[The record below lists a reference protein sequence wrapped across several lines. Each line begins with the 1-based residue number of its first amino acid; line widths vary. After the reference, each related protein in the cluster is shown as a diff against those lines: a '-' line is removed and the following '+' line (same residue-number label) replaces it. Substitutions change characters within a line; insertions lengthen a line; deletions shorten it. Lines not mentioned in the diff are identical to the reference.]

1 MIGGDT
7 FLGFQPQR
15 PLSRYA
21 SHIDLVVL
29 VVFVVFV
36 VSFSTTNQMNIG
48 EKDNVQSH
56 EGDQPLV
63 R

>member
-48 EKDNVQSH
+48 EKDNI
-56 EGDQPLV
+56 
-63 R
+63 